1 MFTIFKKLISL
12 IIYIFMTKIMFNF
25 KCIHTYTCVT
35 YYFLKNNLTNCL
47 YFYNKKL
54 CFAKLRE
61 NSIRI

>member
-1 MFTIFKKLISL
+1 MYPYLHI
-12 IIYIFMTKIMFNF
+12 
-25 KCIHTYTCVT
+25 VT

>member
-1 MFTIFKKLISL
+1 
-12 IIYIFMTKIMFNF
+12 MTKIMLNF

-35 YYFLKNNLTNCL
+35 YYFKKNNLTNFL

-61 NSIRI
+61 SSLRI